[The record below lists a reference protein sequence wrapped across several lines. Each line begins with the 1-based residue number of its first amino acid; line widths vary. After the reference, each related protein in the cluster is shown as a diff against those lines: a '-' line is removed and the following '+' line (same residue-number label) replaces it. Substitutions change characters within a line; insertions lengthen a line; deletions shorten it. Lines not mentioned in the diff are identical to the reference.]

1 MIKLLDPTRIDDEE
15 AEALRAAFE
24 RVLASGVFILGP
36 EVSELEKELA
46 ATLGSK
52 HAIGVSSGTDALL
65 ASLLALGIGPG
76 QEVIVPS
83 YSFFATAGSVA
94 RTGATP
100 VFVDIDLRD
109 FMPSASMI
117 AARIGPRTRA
127 IVVAHLFG
135 HPAEM
140 AALRST
146 AKMLKLPIV
155 EDAAQSFGARV
166 DGRAVGTFGVAGAFS
181 FFPTK
186 NLAALGDGG
195 LVVTDDEALAEKVR
209 MLRSHGSRTRDR
221 HELLGGN
228 FRLDA
233 LQAAF
238 LRARLPRLAERTER
252 RAAIAKA
259 YVDRLRSCGI
269 GAPNDGQP
277 IERDD
282 LVLLPRAV
290 RGEHV
295 WNQFVV
301 RVPAQRRD
309 ALRAHLAAE
318 GIETA
323 VYYSAILPMQPAFAS
338 LPSAH
343 ESFPNA
349 TIAAQESLALPI
361 DPLLRT
367 NEIDRVVDAIAG
379 FLRRR

>member
-1 MIKLLDPTRIDDEE
+1 VTIRLLDPTRIDRAE
-15 AEALRAAFE
+15 ADALRAAFE
-24 RVLASGVFILGP
+24 RVLASGTFILGP
-36 EVSELEKELA
+36 EVSALESEVA
-46 ATLGSK
+46 AALGSK
-52 HAIGVSSGTDALL
+52 HTIGMSSGTDALL
-65 ASLLALGIGPG
+65 AALLALGIGPG
-76 QEVIVPS
+76 SEVIVPA

-117 AARIGPRTRA
+117 ASRIGPHTKA

-135 HPAEM
+135 QAAEM
-140 AALRST
+140 GTLRST
-146 AKMLKLPIV
+146 AKMVKVPIV
-155 EDAAQSFGARV
+155 EDAAQAFGARL
-166 DGRAVGTFGVAGAFS
+166 DGRSVGTFGVAGAFS

-195 LVVTDDEALAEKVR
+195 LVTTDDDAIAERVR
-209 MLRSHGSRTRDR
+209 MLRTHGSRTRDK

-238 LRARLPRLAERTER
+238 LRARLPLVPERAER
-252 RAAIAKA
+252 RAAIANA

-277 IERDD
+277 IEREDM
-282 LVLLPRAV
+282 VLLPRV
-290 RGEHV
+290 IRGEHV

-301 RVPAQRRD
+301 RVPARKRD
-309 ALRAHLAAE
+309 ALRTHLANE

-323 VYYSAILPMQPAFAS
+323 VYYSAILPKQPCFAA
-338 LPSAH
+338 LPSAS

-349 TIAAQESLALPI
+349 TTAAAESLALPI
-361 DPLLRT
+361 DPGLRT
-367 NEIDRVVDAIAG
+367 NEIDRVVDAIAA
-379 FLRRR
+379 FLRR

>member
-1 MIKLLDPTRIDDEE
+1 MIRLLDPTRIDDEE

-24 RVLASGVFILGP
+24 RVLASGTFILGP
-36 EVSELEKELA
+36 EVSAFETEIA
-46 ATLGSK
+46 AHLGCK

-65 ASLLALGIGPG
+65 ASLLAIGIGPG
-76 QEVIVPS
+76 HEVIVPS

-100 VFVDIDLRD
+100 IFVDIDLRD
-109 FMPSASMI
+109 FMPSASLV
-117 AARIGPRTRA
+117 ASRIGPNTKA

-135 HPAEM
+135 Q
-140 AALRST
+140 AADMGTLRST
-146 AKMLKLPIV
+146 ARMVKVPIV
-155 EDAAQSFGARV
+155 EDAAQSFGARL

-195 LVVTDDEALAEKVR
+195 LVTTDDEALAERLR
-209 MLRSHGSRTRDR
+209 MLRSHGSKTRDR

-238 LRARLPRLAERTER
+238 LRARLPLLQERIER

-269 GAPNDGQP
+269 GAPNDGQA
-277 IERDD
+277 IERED

-301 RVPAQRRD
+301 RVPARRRD
-309 ALRAHLAAE
+309 ALRAHLARE

-323 VYYSAILPMQPAFAS
+323 VYYSETLPKQPAFAS
-338 LPSAH
+338 LPSAQ
-343 ESFPNA
+343 ERFPNA
-349 TIAAQESLALPI
+349 TIAAAESLALPI
-361 DPLLRT
+361 DPGLRT
-367 NEIDRVVDAIAG
+367 HEIDQVVDAIAA
-379 FLRRR
+379 FLRR

>member
-1 MIKLLDPTRIDDEE
+1 VIRLLDPTRIDQQESD
-15 AEALRAAFE
+15 ALRAAFE
-24 RVLASGVFILGP
+24 RVLASGTFILGP
-36 EVSELEKELA
+36 EVAAFESEV
-46 ATLGSK
+46 ATLLGSK
-52 HAIGVSSGTDALL
+52 HAVGMSSGTDALL
-65 ASLLALGIGPG
+65 AALLAIGVGPG
-76 QEVIVPS
+76 HEVIVPS

-109 FMPSASMI
+109 FMPSASLI
-117 AARIGPRTRA
+117 ASRIGPNTKA

-135 HPAEM
+135 QAAEM
-140 AALRST
+140 GTLRST
-146 AKMLKLPIV
+146 AKMVKVPIV
-155 EDAAQSFGARV
+155 EDAAQSFGAKL

-195 LVVTDDEALAEKVR
+195 LVTTDDEAVAERVR
-209 MLRSHGSRTRDR
+209 LLRTQGSKTRDR
-221 HELLGGN
+221 HEILGGN

-238 LRARLPRLAERTER
+238 LRARLPLLEERTER
-252 RAAIAKA
+252 RAAIAHA

-301 RVPAQRRD
+301 RVPANKRD
-309 ALRAHLAAE
+309 ALRAHLARE

-323 VYYSAILPMQPAFAS
+323 VYYSEILPKQPAFAA

-343 ESFPNA
+343 DSFPNA
-349 TIAAQESLALPI
+349 TIAAAESLALPI
-361 DPLLRT
+361 DPGLRT
-367 NEIDRVVDAIAG
+367 NEIDQVVDAIAA
-379 FLRRR
+379 FLRR

>member
-1 MIKLLDPTRIDDEE
+1 MIRLLDPTRIDA
-15 AEALRAAFE
+15 AEANALRDAFE
-24 RVLASGVFILGP
+24 RVLASGTFILGP
-36 EVSELEKELA
+36 EVAALESELA
-46 ATLGSK
+46 TTLGSK
-52 HAIGVSSGTDALL
+52 HTVGVSSGTDALL
-65 ASLLALGIGPG
+65 TALLAIGVGPG
-76 QEVIVPS
+76 SEVIVPS

-117 AARIGPRTRA
+117 ASRIGPNTKA
-127 IVVAHLFG
+127 IVIAHLFG
-135 HPAEM
+135 QAAEM
-140 AALRST
+140 GPLRST
-146 AKMLKLPIV
+146 AKMVKVPIV
-155 EDAAQSFGARV
+155 EDAAQSFGARL

-195 LVVTDDEALAEKVR
+195 LVATDDDTIADRVR
-209 MLRSHGSRTRDR
+209 LLRTHGSRTRDR
-221 HELLGGN
+221 HEVVGGN

-238 LRARLPRLAERTER
+238 LRARLPLVQERTER

-277 IERDD
+277 IERED
-282 LVLLPRAV
+282 LVLLPRV
-290 RGEHV
+290 IRGEHV

-301 RVPAQRRD
+301 RVPARKRD
-309 ALRAHLAAE
+309 ALRAHLTAH

-323 VYYSAILPMQPAFAS
+323 VYYSEILPKQPCFAS
-338 LPSAH
+338 LPTATD
-343 ESFPNA
+343 SFPNA
-349 TIAAQESLALPI
+349 TTAAAESLALPI
-361 DPLLRT
+361 DPGLRT
-367 NEIDRVVDAIAG
+367 NEIDQVVNAIAA
-379 FLRRR
+379 FLRR